1 MRIYKCDR
9 CGREIEKPDL
19 AIIRVEYH
27 ETSYDLCADCI
38 SAVEEFIKGNDK
50 AKSVALPPKTEK
62 ARKEYTRL
70 TDEIRTQVFEM
81 HNAGVKLKEIE
92 EKLNIGRTS
101 VYRILSAPKKPEI
114 KTLRDIKQETIAEI
128 EKVQGERKYALEK
141 GDVLD
146 LLRQGLNKK
155 EIADKIGCTIADVSR
170 FIIKNRLATT
180 EKNKAAMSYFDTRYR
195 G

>member
-9 CGREIEKPDL
+9 CGCEIEKPDI

-27 ETSYDLCADCI
+27 ETSYDLCAECI
-38 SAVEEFIKGNDK
+38 SGVEEFIKGK
-50 AKSVALPPKTEK
+50 GEILAPPPKSEK
-62 ARKEYTRL
+62 KRKKYTRI
-70 TDEIRTQVFEM
+70 TDEIKTQIFEM
-81 HNAGVKLKEIE
+81 RGAGNTFEEIVQ
-92 EKLNIGRTS
+92 KLNIGRTS

-141 GDVLD
+141 HDVLD
-146 LLRQGLNKK
+146 LMRRGLNRK
-155 EIADKIGCTIADVSR
+155 EIADKIGCKISDVSR
-170 FIIKNRLATT
+170 FIIKNKLAVS
-180 EKNKAAMSYFDTRYR
+180 EKNRATMDYFDTRYS

>member
-9 CGREIEKPDL
+9 CGREIEKPDI

-27 ETSYDLCADCI
+27 ETSYDLCAECI
-38 SAVEEFIKGNDK
+38 SGVEEFIKGK
-50 AKSVALPPKTEK
+50 GEILAPPPKSEK
-62 ARKEYTRL
+62 KRKKYTRI
-70 TDEIRTQVFEM
+70 TDEIKAQIFEM
-81 HNAGVKLKEIE
+81 RDAGNTMEEIVQ
-92 EKLNIGRTS
+92 KLNIGRTS

-141 GDVLD
+141 HDVLD
-146 LLRQGLNKK
+146 LMRRGLNRK
-155 EIADKIGCTIADVSR
+155 EIADKIGCKISDVSR
-170 FIIKNRLATT
+170 FIIKNKLAVS
-180 EKNKAAMSYFDTRYR
+180 EKNRATMDYFDTRYR